1 MLIQTTLPSTPT
13 NSPTPLIDF
22 VAHPNRKYDLVNDT
36 SSLVPPTD
44 TDPVPT
50 TLCPSTD
57 YVHTPRLD
65 NNDATVGE
73 EALLSRNFYACIRRP
88 DSGRFQDIIVYLR
101 GNPNGRSGV
110 QTDVTMPL
118 YQTQITM
125 RGVIDRN
132 PQ

>member
-1 MLIQTTLPSTPT
+1 M
-13 NSPTPLIDF
+13 
-22 VAHPNRKYDLVNDT
+22 
-36 SSLVPPTD
+36 PPTD